1 MKALDSLSHYNYQ
14 PCGAGYSFVTDMGN
28 KYIVSFLEYNIFPE
42 ARNTRLYMFNIER
55 VESEKHSIG
64 QDEKV
69 RNTILCIL
77 YHFFENFT
85 NAIVS
90 VCDMTDG
97 RQDAR
102 FRLFTQWTN
111 QFLSS
116 DIVCVK
122 ASFYVDNVKTH
133 AALYY
138 NVNNI
143 DAAILVKG
151 FSELIDVNFYN

>member
-1 MKALDSLSHYNYQ
+1 MIALDSLNHYNYQ
-14 PCGAGYSFVTDMGN
+14 SCGVGYSFVTDEGN

-42 ARNTRLYMFNIER
+42 ARNTKLYMFNIER
-55 VESEKHSIG
+55 IDSSVQNHG
-64 QDEKV
+64 QNSKV
-69 RNTILCIL
+69 RNTIICIL
-77 YHFFENFT
+77 NQFFQNYT
-85 NAIVS
+85 NAIVT

-102 FRLFTQWTN
+102 FRLFSQWTN

-122 ASFYVDNVKTH
+122 ASFYVDSIKTH